1 MNQSKLT
8 HGSLFSGIEG
18 FGLGAAFAGIK
29 TLWSCEYEDYQAG
42 IIKKNFGE
50 DHEINRDIRTYK
62 NHRLLTSSAVD
73 SLVKTSALLEKVSE
87 LSVKEAAY
95 GLKCIELYGKL
106 NLNTSSLKT
115 AQCSFLEDSNG
126 SYATFPKSGM
136 MQSGSVYLVPTLAY
150 NRVGSDYIVLPTPTK
165 STSKGA
171 ARNRYFGSPT
181 YRGNIHEYIRDG
193 EQDSQYPH
201 PVLLENIMNF
211 PIGWTERS
219 V

>member
-1 MNQSKLT
+1 MKQSKLT

-29 TLWSCEYEDYQAG
+29 TLWSCEYEDYQAS

-50 DHEINRDIRTYK
+50 NHEINRDIRTYSNPTFVDIISGGFPCQDISVAGK
-62 NHRLLTSSAVD
+62 GVGIVGERSGLWTEMYRVIREVRPKYIIIENSPMLLIRGFERVLCD
-73 SLVKTSALLEKVSE
+73 LSE
-87 LSVKEAAY
+87 IGYDAE
-95 GLKCIELYGKL
+95 G
-106 NLNTSSLKT
+106 N
-115 AQCSFLEDSNG
+115 
-126 SYATFPKSGM
+126 
-136 MQSGSVYLVPTLAY
+136 VYQAPTLVY
-150 NRVGSDYIVLPTPTK
+150 NRVGNDYIVLPTPVK
-165 STSKGA
+165 STAKGA
-171 ARNRYFGSPT
+171 SKNRYFGSPT

-201 PVLLENIMNF
+201 PDLLESLMNF